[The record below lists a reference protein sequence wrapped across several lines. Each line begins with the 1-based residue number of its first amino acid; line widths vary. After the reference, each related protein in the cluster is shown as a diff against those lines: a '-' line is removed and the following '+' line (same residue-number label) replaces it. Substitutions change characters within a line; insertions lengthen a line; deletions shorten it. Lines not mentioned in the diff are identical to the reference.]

1 MKITVKTYDDNLI
14 VLDVS
19 EDLELINFK
28 AVCEVE
34 TGIPSQETRLIRNGQ
49 LLVEDFKTMKDLG
62 VREGDVIIIQRV
74 VNDIV
79 LQFDFSCIQVPGS
92 SNLIR
97 QSQMQDAE
105 YVKNL
110 FLSKP
115 EKLALLKQNN
125 PGLADALS
133 SNKIEEFLNIM
144 AEQLGDQKKRK
155 EYDRKIAKDIRQKN
169 FKANK
174 EAAENIPKQ
183 SICPPQ
189 FQNLQ
194 QNLQNPE
201 EFANVMA
208 EQLEYRKSVRKT
220 FGIK

>member
-183 SICPPQ
+183 SICK
-189 FQNLQ
+189 NLQ
-194 QNLQNPE
+194 MSWLSNWNIE
-201 EFANVMA
+201 KA
-208 EQLEYRKSVRKT
+208 
-220 FGIK
+220 

>member
-183 SICPPQ
+183 K
-189 FQNLQ
+189 
-194 QNLQNPE
+194 

>member
-194 QNLQNPE
+194 QNLQNQ